1 MRSDAKG
8 NLYIARYDS
17 GKVVVMCPKS
27 EIIREIE
34 LNGMKPTNIAF
45 GGENGTQVYVT
56 VADKGNIETFL
67 VEEPGRSWVMR
78 RNNDQEP
85 NC

>member
-17 GKVVVMCPKS
+17 
-27 EIIREIE
+27 EIE

-67 VEEPGRSWVMR
+67 VDEPGRSWVMR
-78 RNNDQEP
+78 KKVRLNL
-85 NC
+85 